1 MSDSR
6 LSLKHHQLSTSKQIH
21 QAKKKKKCS
30 SRSQA
35 WLAYLY
41 VCSSAAVQLQVIKA
55 AVWWDELYADKRIRR
70 DDDQDKKT
78 GVLLKSDFLEEIL
91 QESPSRV
98 IEYWYMNSNIS
109 RYVYIMPS
117 YNISDSFDA
126 VNL

>member
-1 MSDSR
+1 M
-6 LSLKHHQLSTSKQIH
+6 
-21 QAKKKKKCS
+21 
-30 SRSQA
+30 
-35 WLAYLY
+35 
-41 VCSSAAVQLQVIKA
+41 QLQVIKA